1 VRATSDPRVSIPGAI
16 YGDGYRELGSHC
28 FAYIHATEVGG
39 THPALIEA
47 MGRGALTLYLDT
59 AENAEVAAGAG
70 LPFQRD
76 TLTQV
81 MQRVLDMPE
90 TERESL
96 RTLARERVRTR
107 YSWDAVTD
115 AYEKLLRRL
124 AMGA

>member
-1 VRATSDPRVSIPGAI
+1 
-16 YGDGYRELGSHC
+16 
-28 FAYIHATEVGG
+28 
-39 THPALIEA
+39 
-47 MGRGALTLYLDT
+47 LDT